1 MPEFTKLY
9 EENVSETTFIKD
21 LKNIL
26 GNCAPINSVVI
37 IWDATRNTKTLVYNL
52 NDVVVAVDK

>member
-1 MPEFTKLY
+1 MPKFTKLY

-26 GNCAPINSVVI
+26 GNRAPINSVVI